1 MGNNKNSMQPL
12 LLQSVDWLE
21 EELLLGIINSNET
34 PSTVASSTKIVTNKS
49 TNHSSLVSCI
59 LTGETVGCDDD
70 MPNPTTRFSEG
81 RDQSMAELPS
91 SNASKADVTSATAVR
106 HSLSISAEDSTAPKV
121 EQELNLE
128 NTRAEQ
134 KSTSKRA
141 EEKEEGADKQNS
153 GEKEEGLLFSSKP
166 ESKQEPAPESAEKEN
181 NVYEEELTPITN
193 GLPLTTAAD
202 KSSSPSGVTN
212 EAEEGK
218 EPPPSPST
226 HLLKAGPIDHDT
238 PAIIG
243 LPDKIDNVSDFS
255 SPVEDTATS
264 CNNSYGFYEC
274 DDF

>member
-49 TNHSSLVSCI
+49 TNHSSFVSCI

-70 MPNPTTRFSEG
+70 MPNPTTRFSEE

-128 NTRAEQ
+128 NTQAEQ

-141 EEKEEGADKQNS
+141 EEKEEGVSEENAGAKQQESASEGGEKEDGADKQNS

-202 KSSSPSGVTN
+202 KSSSPSGGTN
-212 EAEEGK
+212 EEEGK

-226 HLLKAGPIDHDT
+226 QQAQSTMTHPQLLVYQTK
-238 PAIIG
+238 
-243 LPDKIDNVSDFS
+243 
-255 SPVEDTATS
+255 
-264 CNNSYGFYEC
+264 
-274 DDF
+274 